1 MVSFSKM
8 AAPAPMPPSMPPPML
23 NLMRNKGRNYDCY
36 RKQNGDGTVTY
47 GFVIRQYQSPEGEKA
62 IFVYSKD
69 GLNKSEHVKMA
80 KLEPVDREQCAHIP
94 NQDKLMMYA
103 GGGKR
108 RSSRSSRSR
117 HTRRARKSKKRTT
130 RRH

>member
-1 MVSFSKM
+1 M
-8 AAPAPMPPSMPPPML
+8 AAPAAPAPMPPPML

-69 GLNKSEHVKMA
+69 GLNKSDHVKMA

-103 GGGKR
+103 GGKR
-108 RSSRSSRSR
+108 RSR
-117 HTRRARKSKKRTT
+117 HTRRSSKNRTT
-130 RRH
+130 RRR